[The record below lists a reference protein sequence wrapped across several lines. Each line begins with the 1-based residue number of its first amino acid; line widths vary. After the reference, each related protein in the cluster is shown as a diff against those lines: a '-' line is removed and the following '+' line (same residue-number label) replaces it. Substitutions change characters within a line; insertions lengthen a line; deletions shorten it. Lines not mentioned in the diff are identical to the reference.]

1 MVREPEDNVLSNCE
15 EVTEVTTVAAAP
27 GTTTDQEQQQ
37 QAAEAFLAGR
47 GG

>member
-1 MVREPEDNVLSNCE
+1 LVLWSTYIALSCE
-15 EVTEVTTVAAAP
+15 EITEVTTVAAAP

-37 QAAEAFLAGR
+37 QAAETFLAGR